1 MEASL
6 MHLALVGTPNSG
18 KTSLFN
24 ALTGS
29 RQKVANY
36 PGVTVERKEGSFV
49 TPQGRQVSV
58 VDLPGTYSLRGRS
71 PDEEITRD
79 IVLGRTSGEALP
91 DLVLCVADST
101 NLRLTIRLL
110 LELKSTG
117 RPIALVLNMFD
128 IATRRGVTVD
138 VARFSEALG
147 VPIVT
152 SIAVRKGG
160 TADLLRLT
168 DELLAQAPTKPRE
181 NLWQPLTVSELRA
194 TQREADRIIAL
205 SVSLPA
211 RPDTWTARIDA
222 VVLHPVAGLAIL
234 LLILFVMF
242 QAVFAWAQPLM
253 QLLSAGFDALGQ
265 WVHDT
270 LPAGLLQSFLQNG
283 AISGVGSVIV
293 FLPQIIII
301 FLFILLLE
309 DFGYMARAAF
319 LMDRIMGGAGLHGRA
334 FIPLLS
340 SFACAIP
347 GIMATRVID
356 NRRDRLTTILIA
368 PLMTC
373 SARIPVYTLIISA
386 FIPPKL
392 IGGWI
397 NLQGLVMFG
406 LYAAGIVSA
415 LGMSF
420 LIKFLMWRDYQ
431 PAPFMLELPDYKMPR
446 LKSIAI
452 GIYTRAK
459 MFLQRAGTTIFSM
472 MVLIWFLA
480 SFPQPPA
487 GAEGPAIDYSL
498 AAMIGKALE
507 PLLLPIG
514 FNWQIAVAL
523 IPGMAAREVAVA
535 ALGTVYAIEGGKEAA
550 EQIGQVL
557 AAKWSLATA
566 LSLLAWYIFAPQC
579 ASTLAV
585 IRRETGSWK
594 YMALTFFY
602 MLALAYAASLAT
614 YSVAVALGAG

>member
-1 MEASL
+1 
-6 MHLALVGTPNSG
+6 MH
-18 KTSLFN
+18 
-24 ALTGS
+24 
-29 RQKVANY
+29 
-36 PGVTVERKEGSFV
+36 
-49 TPQGRQVSV
+49 
-58 VDLPGTYSLRGRS
+58 
-71 PDEEITRD
+71 
-79 IVLGRTSGEALP
+79 
-91 DLVLCVADST
+91 
-101 NLRLTIRLL
+101 
-110 LELKSTG
+110 
-117 RPIALVLNMFD
+117 
-128 IATRRGVTVD
+128 
-138 VARFSEALG
+138 
-147 VPIVT
+147 
-152 SIAVRKGG
+152 
-160 TADLLRLT
+160 
-168 DELLAQAPTKPRE
+168 
-181 NLWQPLTVSELRA
+181 
-194 TQREADRIIAL
+194 
-205 SVSLPA
+205 
-211 RPDTWTARIDA
+211 DA
-222 VVLHPVAGLAIL
+222 I
-234 LLILFVMF
+234 
-242 QAVFAWAQPLM
+242 
-253 QLLSAGFDALGQ
+253 
-265 WVHDT
+265 
-270 LPAGLLQSFLQNG
+270 PAGLVQSFLQNG
-283 AISGVGSVIV
+283 VISGVGSVIV

-392 IGGWI
+392 IWGWI

-406 LYAAGIVSA
+406 LYAAGIASA

-420 LIKFLMWRDYQ
+420 LIKFLMWRDSQ

-446 LKSIAI
+446 LRSVAI
-452 GIYTRAK
+452 GVYTRAK
-459 MFLQRAGTTIFSM
+459 MFLQRAGTTIFAM

-487 GAEGPAIDYSL
+487 GATDPAIDYSL
-498 AAMIGKALE
+498 AATIGKAIE

-550 EQIGQVL
+550 TQIGEAL
-557 AAKWSLATA
+557 ASKWTLATA

-594 YMALTFFY
+594 WMAATFVY
-602 MLALAYAASLAT
+602 MLTLAYLASLAT
-614 YSVAVALGAG
+614 YNIALAAGL